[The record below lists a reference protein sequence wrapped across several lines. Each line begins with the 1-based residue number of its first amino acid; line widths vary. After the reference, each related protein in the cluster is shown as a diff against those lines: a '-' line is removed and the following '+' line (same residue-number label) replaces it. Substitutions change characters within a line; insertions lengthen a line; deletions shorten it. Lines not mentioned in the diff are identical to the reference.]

1 MHETKEFS
9 DLNRRDQAFRIRL
22 SRTHLQKAFH
32 AIFDRAR
39 RFLERPIFNRSTF
52 RTMLVEAF
60 QFIGINTWRPESL
73 SLSKSQ
79 LLEKFVQGHLLGYS

>member
-9 DLNRRDQAFRIRL
+9 DVNRRDQAFRTRL

-39 RFLERPIFNRSTF
+39 RCLERPIFNRSTF
-52 RTMLVEAF
+52 RTMLVEASH
-60 QFIGINTWRPESL
+60 TRRPESP
-73 SLSKSQ
+73 SPV
-79 LLEKFVQGHLLGYS
+79 ENTAAEEICAGVFIRLGISYS